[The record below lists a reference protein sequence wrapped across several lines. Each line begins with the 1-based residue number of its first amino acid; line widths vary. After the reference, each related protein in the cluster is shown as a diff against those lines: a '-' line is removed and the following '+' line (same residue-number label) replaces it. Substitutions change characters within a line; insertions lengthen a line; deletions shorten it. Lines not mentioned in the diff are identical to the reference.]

1 MEYDGGHRE
10 YTRAG
15 EGFMTTPLIYL
26 DNAATS
32 WPKNPCVGEAMID
45 FLNHKAGNPG
55 RGGHKLSRAAGD
67 VIEEARFKIA
77 QAINAPSPSRVVL
90 THGCTDALNLAI
102 HGVIRAA
109 QRAGCEDPIKVVT
122 SVVEH
127 NAVLRTL
134 HCYAADEKIE
144 LTLVD
149 CDQHGRVDPA
159 KLADACTPCTALVC
173 LTHASNAVGTIQP
186 VKEAIAAVQRV
197 SPEILVLVDCAQ
209 TLGHFPVDVQDMDID
224 LLAIAGHKGLGGP
237 TGTGALYLS
246 SKAFPDNCP
255 QNESRVF
262 CQRRG
267 GTGSIAPGLEMPTQ
281 LPDALEAGTPNAVGF
296 AGLVAAM
303 NALDPSAHNHEMVL
317 TKQILDG
324 LGTIEQ
330 VTIYGTPGIEGR
342 TPVVL
347 FNISGITP
355 REIAGVLDKQ
365 FNIATRGGIHC
376 APLTHD
382 ALGNG
387 AEGGVRVSPGPT
399 TTVDEIARFIDAVVS
414 IVDEYKKTPA

>member
-1 MEYDGGHRE
+1 M
-10 YTRAG
+10 
-15 EGFMTTPLIYL
+15 PLIYL

-32 WPKNPCVGEAMID
+32 WPKQSCVGEAMVE

-55 RGGHKLSRAAGD
+55 RGGHKLARAAGD

-77 QAINAPSPSRVVL
+77 RLINAPSPSRVVL

-109 QRAGCEDPIKVVT
+109 QRRGCDGPVHIVT
-122 SVVEH
+122 TVLEH

-134 HCYAADEKIE
+134 HCYASDDKIKLTYVECDEFGCIE
-144 LTLVD
+144 PQKV
-149 CDQHGRVDPA
+149 
-159 KLADACTPCTALVC
+159 ADACDECTALVC
-173 LTHASNAVGTIQP
+173 MTHASNAMGSIQP
-186 VKEAIAAVQRV
+186 IEEAIKRVRQAA
-197 SPEILVLVDCAQ
+197 PEALVLVDGAQ
-209 TLGHFPVDVQDMDID
+209 TLGHIKIDVQTMGID

-246 SKAFPDNCP
+246 CKAFPDNCT

-262 CQRRG
+262 CERRG

-281 LPDALEAGTPNAVGF
+281 LPDALEAGTSNAVGF

-303 NALDPSAHNHEMVL
+303 KALDPTHHAHEMKL
-317 TKQILDG
+317 TSQIIDG
-324 LGTIEQ
+324 LSGIEH
-330 VTIYGTPGIEGR
+330 VRIYGKPCVEGR

-347 FNISGITP
+347 FNIDSIDP
-355 REIAGVLDKQ
+355 RALADRLDRE
-365 FNIATRGGIHC
+365 FNIATRAGSHC
-376 APLTHD
+376 APLAHR

-387 AEGGVRVSPGPT
+387 DNGGVRVSPGST
-399 TTVDEIARFIDAVVS
+399 TTSEEIERFLGAVRS
-414 IVDEYKKTPA
+414 IAAESAAVASTHRS